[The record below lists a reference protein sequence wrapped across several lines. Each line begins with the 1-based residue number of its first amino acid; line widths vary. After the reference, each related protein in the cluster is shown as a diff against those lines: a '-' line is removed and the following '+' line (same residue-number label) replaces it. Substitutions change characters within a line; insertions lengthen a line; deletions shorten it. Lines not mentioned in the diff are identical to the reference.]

1 MAASASPSAATAAQ
15 APAVNDFG
23 ILLALRLE
31 PTALQPAAGAPFCS
45 TPAAAGLVVSHASE
59 SAAALGYSPAEL
71 FDRPL
76 ASLVR
81 DPAAVVA
88 AAAALPKPHPVGAE
102 LVFLQAQLRDAA
114 GSWRDADLAL
124 HWVELETPPAE
135 SPADTSTS
143 ASQVARDPNRQAP
156 LDRLSL
162 RPADMSGR
170 STSAFDLGPGCSSP
184 PTSVSPDG
192 PSTQAESQAAT
203 ESKAGHDARYHSLR
217 PEHIPLNVISSNTSA
232 NLHPDKLASDAA
244 TGRHSRLRLVVEI
257 DLPDT
262 RPIPQRPARTS
273 FTLQAESGAVLT
285 LPTIASDFYRCP
297 SKIMRILD
305 RVDEVLETVSTQEQ
319 RLVLMAK
326 ILRRMVGFDQIT
338 IYRIGNEMDM
348 HNLFEEEEDHEL
360 TRERFNRPRYK
371 ASKFFVSESGWKS
384 AVQPGWTRLVED
396 IQGGRSP
403 IASRNKDEELPTANC
418 ILRPLQQFQ
427 INYISKIGSRGVFS
441 LRLQI
446 FGMPTIALSMHCAN
460 PMRVPFSCVAF
471 FQHLARSFS
480 ISIEHAIIAEQIQAE
495 QTLAKQTFQLLAS
508 EIDQTND
515 FKPYESQLVRKS
527 CAVRLARC
535 VGGLLPI
542 LSVDSAII
550 YLSGCAEIV
559 QPGSHVEEIHRI
571 VTFLRSQRLT
581 RMLHSRCCVRDFPGA
596 VWHDE
601 SMEKRSV
608 FSGISGILYIPLSTS
623 GDSFIALLRRQNLE
637 LMRSIH
643 YDDDNGQVLAA
654 QIAQVPS
661 DDWTTRDLSMA
672 KLLQVVFWSFVG
684 SLQQRED
691 GLRNEHLKTMLLAD
705 ISHEV
710 RTPLNAIVNFLE
722 MMLDDPGSESFQ
734 ELWKL
739 ALDASRSV
747 VHIISELL
755 LVTETGW
762 GAVQMRREPFRIMD
776 CIRSCA
782 GMFPAACKNRG
793 LRFSLAMSESNADA
807 VVIGDQGK
815 LRQVLTNLLG
825 NAVKYTER
833 GFVELQVESRVL
845 GGSTLEVTLGVRD
858 SGIGIP
864 ESKLGA
870 IFDAFER
877 ITDVGDKRS
886 EIEGAGLGLSICAK
900 LASLM
905 NGSLTVESTEN
916 VGSTFTFV
924 VRMPLSEPEPRS
936 LTGLLAAAALSSL
949 SSSLPP
955 LSIAIAE
962 DNVANQRVIVLRLAR
977 DGHTTHVFDNGRA
990 LVDFVASAEQP
1001 RADLALVDLDMP
1013 GMQGTEVVRL
1023 IREAEANAGMP
1034 RIPVVAITASVSLAD
1049 RDECIRAGMDG
1060 FLGKPLD
1067 FGVLRRMLADVA
1079 DGSWQRRTGTQPA
1092 AYSSSEPPWIA
1103 QSGWFPLSRA

>member
-571 VTFLRSQRLT
+571 
-581 RMLHSRCCVRDFPGA
+581 
-596 VWHDE
+596 
-601 SMEKRSV
+601 
-608 FSGISGILYIPLSTS
+608 
-623 GDSFIALLRRQNLE
+623 

-755 LVTETGW
+755 VRHLSVMGWIWQAGSHSCVVQLVTETGW

-924 VRMPLSEPEPRS
+924 
-936 LTGLLAAAALSSL
+936 
-949 SSSLPP
+949 
-955 LSIAIAE
+955 